1 MDTDILNMTTIDEY
15 NKTFGFETLHPQVSV
30 VDFSKSGI
38 VKPHRMNLGFY
49 ALFLKEGL
57 CGDLLYGRGLYDYQE
72 GTIVSYAPGQVVGL
86 KNVRN
91 SPRAASSIGVL
102 FSPEF
107 IRGTSLG
114 QRIKEYSFFS
124 YSVNEALHLSD
135 EEKEIVKD
143 CIRKI
148 QIELEHAIDKH
159 SKRLIAMNIEL
170 LLDYCMRCYERQFIT
185 RSVVNKDVLV
195 RFEQFIDEYF
205 LHHAQTEG
213 LPSVAY
219 FADKICLSANYF
231 GDLIKKETGKSAIEY
246 IQLKT
251 MSIAKDML
259 TGSNKTV
266 TEIAYELGFQY
277 PQHFVRSFKKRVGCT
292 PSEYRLQ
299 A

>member
-1 MDTDILNMTTIDEY
+1 MDTEILNITTIDEY

-30 VDFSKSGI
+30 VDFSKNGT
-38 VKPHRMNLGFY
+38 VKPHRMNIGFY

-57 CGDLLYGRGLYDYQE
+57 CGDLLYRRGSYDYQE

-86 KNVRN
+86 KNVKHT
-91 SPRAASSIGVL
+91 PRAASSIGIL

-114 QRIKEYSFFS
+114 QRIKEFSFFS

-135 EEKEIVKD
+135 EEKEVVKD

-170 LLDYCMRCYERQFIT
+170 LLDYCMRFYERQFIT
-185 RSVVNKDVLV
+185 RSVVNKDALV
-195 RFEQFIDEYF
+195 RFEQLIDDYF

-231 GDLIKKETGKSAIEY
+231 GDLIKKEAGKSAIEY

-251 MSIAKDML
+251 MAIAKDML
-259 TGSNKTV
+259 TNSNKTV

-277 PQHFVRSFKKRVGCT
+277 PQHFVRSFKKRIGCT
-292 PSEYRLQ
+292 PTEYRLQ

>member
-1 MDTDILNMTTIDEY
+1 MDTEILNITTIDEY

-30 VDFSKSGI
+30 VDFSKNGT
-38 VKPHRMNLGFY
+38 VKPHRMNIGFY

-57 CGDLLYGRGLYDYQE
+57 CGDLLYRRGSYDYQE

-86 KNVRN
+86 KNVKHT
-91 SPRAASSIGVL
+91 PRAASSIGIL

-114 QRIKEYSFFS
+114 QRIKEFSFFS

-135 EEKEIVKD
+135 EEKEVVKD

-170 LLDYCMRCYERQFIT
+170 LLDYCMRFYERQFIT
-185 RSVVNKDVLV
+185 RSVVNKDALV
-195 RFEQFIDEYF
+195 RFEQLIDDYF

-251 MSIAKDML
+251 MAIAKDML
-259 TGSNKTV
+259 TNSNKTV

-277 PQHFVRSFKKRVGCT
+277 PQHFVRSFKKRIGCT
-292 PSEYRLQ
+292 PTEYRLQ

>member
-1 MDTDILNMTTIDEY
+1 MDTEILNITTIDEY

-30 VDFSKSGI
+30 VDFSKNGT
-38 VKPHRMNLGFY
+38 VKPHRMNIGFY

-57 CGDLLYGRGLYDYQE
+57 CGDLLYGRGSYDYQE

-86 KNVRN
+86 KNVKHT
-91 SPRAASSIGVL
+91 PRAASSIGIL
-102 FSPEF
+102 FSSEF

-114 QRIKEYSFFS
+114 QRIKEFSFFS

-135 EEKEIVKD
+135 EEKEVVKD

-170 LLDYCMRCYERQFIT
+170 LLDYCMRFYERQFIT
-185 RSVVNKDVLV
+185 RSVVNKDALV
-195 RFEQFIDEYF
+195 RFEQLIDDYF

-251 MSIAKDML
+251 MAIAKDML
-259 TGSNKTV
+259 TNSNKTV

-277 PQHFVRSFKKRVGCT
+277 PQHFVRSFKKRIGCT
-292 PSEYRLQ
+292 PTEYRLQ

>member
-1 MDTDILNMTTIDEY
+1 METEILNMTTIDEY
-15 NKTFGFETLHPQVSV
+15 NKTFGFETLNPQVSV
-30 VDFSKSGI
+30 VDFSKNGI

-57 CGDLLYGRGLYDYQE
+57 CGDLLYGRGSYDYQE

-91 SPRAASSIGVL
+91 SPQAASSIGVL
-102 FSPEF
+102 FSPEL
-107 IRGTSLG
+107 IHGTSLG
-114 QRIKEYSFFS
+114 RRIKEYSFFS

-135 EEKEIVKD
+135 EEKGIVKD

-148 QIELEHAIDKH
+148 QIELEHVIDKH
-159 SKRLIAMNIEL
+159 SKRLIVTNIEL
-170 LLDYCMRCYERQFIT
+170 LLDYCMRFYERQFIT
-185 RSVVNKDVLV
+185 RNVVNKDVLV
-195 RFEQFIDEYF
+195 RFEQLLDEYF
-205 LHHAQTEG
+205 LRYAQADG
-213 LPSVAY
+213 LPSVSY

-246 IQLKT
+246 IQFKT
-251 MSIAKDML
+251 MTIAKDML

-266 TEIAYELGFQY
+266 SEIAYELGFQY

-292 PSEYRLQ
+292 PSEYRFRI
-299 A
+299 

>member
-1 MDTDILNMTTIDEY
+1 MDTEILNITTIDEY

-30 VDFSKSGI
+30 VDFSKNGT
-38 VKPHRMNLGFY
+38 VKPHRMNIGFY

-57 CGDLLYGRGLYDYQE
+57 CGDLLYRRGSYDYQE

-86 KNVRN
+86 KNVKHT
-91 SPRAASSIGVL
+91 PRAASSIGIL

-114 QRIKEYSFFS
+114 QRIKEFSFFS

-135 EEKEIVKD
+135 EEKEVVKD

-170 LLDYCMRCYERQFIT
+170 LLDYCMRFYERQFIT
-185 RSVVNKDVLV
+185 RSVVNKDALV
-195 RFEQFIDEYF
+195 RFEQLIDDYF

-231 GDLIKKETGKSAIEY
+231 GELLEWTGFAVASWSWAGAVFAWWTFANLAPRSASLYKRYEQEFGKEFTS
-246 IQLKT
+246 L
-251 MSIAKDML
+251 
-259 TGSNKTV
+259 
-266 TEIAYELGFQY
+266 
-277 PQHFVRSFKKRVGCT
+277 HRKRII
-292 PSEYRLQ
+292 PFIY
-299 A
+299 